1 MDRREERGSFNQG
14 CQAPYR
20 LATLSFDGS
29 AWGTTNC
36 AEWGG
41 KVAKVAN
48 LSAVWQ
54 PWQPCSGLLTF
65 RILWVSL
72 RTSFQL
78 AGRSRKV
85 GNLRPNTGFSNF
97 QRRPSP
103 KMKRLSGLQL
113 QKFRHWPKPEIFLQC
128 KEDLAPGT
136 RTRRDLVCRGALLR
150 YSWEKVAGV
159 KSLFSAAKHLNR
171 T

>member
-1 MDRREERGSFNQG
+1 M
-14 CQAPYR
+14 
-20 LATLSFDGS
+20 SFDGS

-36 AEWGG
+36 AESGG

-54 PWQPCSGLLTF
+54 PWQPCSRLLTF
-65 RILWVSL
+65 SILWL
-72 RTSFQL
+72 RLRSSFQL

-85 GNLRPNTGFSNF
+85 GNLRQNTGFSKF
-97 QRRPSP
+97 QRRPGP
-103 KMKRLSGLQL
+103 KMKRPSGLQL
-113 QKFRHWPKPEIFLQC
+113 RKFRHRLEPEIFLQC
-128 KEDLAPGT
+128 KEDLAPDT

-150 YSWEKVAGV
+150 CSREKGSGV

-171 T
+171 TPFPLMQPRMGYTDGL